1 MSIVT
6 AKRISH
12 IALNTHNVEQQTN
25 FYTNIVGLG
34 ETERDS
40 SGRVYLRCN
49 ANHHAVVVNPSSEMG
64 IDHYALDVG
73 GPAELEAAAAALSR
87 AGISYE
93 TEKPG
98 ELGQEL
104 SLRLRDPDGY
114 AVELIRGM
122 TQVAPTYG
130 RRSVQPRK
138 LGHATLLVHG
148 CKRSAELHSEVIGFP
163 HSDWR

>member
-1 MSIVT
+1 MPIVT

-34 ETERDS
+34 EAERDS
-40 SGRVYLRCN
+40 AGRVYLRCN
-49 ANHHAVVVNPSSEMG
+49 ANHHAVVLYPSSEMG

-98 ELGQEL
+98 ELVQEL
-104 SLRLRDPDGY
+104 SVRLRDPDGY
-114 AVELIRGM
+114 AVDSIGGI
-122 TQVAPTYG
+122 TQVAATYG
-130 RRSVQPRK
+130 PRSV
-138 LGHATLLVHG
+138 
-148 CKRSAELHSEVIGFP
+148 SLHNLRQVT
-163 HSDWR
+163 R

>member
-40 SGRVYLRCN
+40 AGRVYLRCN
-49 ANHHAVVVNPSSEMG
+49 ANHHAVVLIPTTETG

-73 GPAELEAAAAALSR
+73 GPAELEAAAAALTR
-87 AGISYE
+87 GGIPYE
-93 TEKPG
+93 MEG
-98 ELGQEL
+98 AVELGQAAAW
-104 SLRLRDPDGY
+104 RLLDPDGY
-114 AVELIRGM
+114 VVE
-122 TQVAPTYG
+122 
-130 RRSVQPRK
+130 
-138 LGHATLLVHG
+138 
-148 CKRSAELHSEVIGFP
+148 
-163 HSDWR
+163 

>member
-1 MSIVT
+1 MPIVN

-12 IALNTHNVEQQTN
+12 IALNTRNVEQQTN

-40 SGRVYLRCN
+40 AGRVYLRYN
-49 ANHHAVVVNPSSEMG
+49 ANHHAVVLYPSSEMG

-73 GPAELEAAAAALSR
+73 GPAELEAAALSR

-104 SLRLRDPDGY
+104 SLRLRD
-114 AVELIRGM
+114 
-122 TQVAPTYG
+122 
-130 RRSVQPRK
+130 
-138 LGHATLLVHG
+138 
-148 CKRSAELHSEVIGFP
+148 
-163 HSDWR
+163 

>member
-40 SGRVYLRCN
+40 AGRVYLRCN
-49 ANHHAVVVNPSSEMG
+49 ANHHAVVLYPSSEMG

-87 AGISYE
+87 AGISY
-93 TEKPG
+93 
-98 ELGQEL
+98 
-104 SLRLRDPDGY
+104 
-114 AVELIRGM
+114 I
-122 TQVAPTYG
+122 
-130 RRSVQPRK
+130 
-138 LGHATLLVHG
+138 
-148 CKRSAELHSEVIGFP
+148 
-163 HSDWR
+163 